1 MDWAQVFSGLSSFVF
16 IFIDGPE
23 VTLTMQC
30 RPYSRT
36 SIHVHPTT
44 KKDTYYLFVNGLSSC
59 GRKGKK
65 ALQPGHEEIVGSRVF
80 PPMKGINA
88 FPAWPSP

>member
-16 IFIDGPE
+16 IFIDGQE
-23 VTLTMQC
+23 VTLTIAVPTVQ
-30 RPYSRT
+30 SN
-36 SIHVHPTT
+36 IHSCPPRHNERHV
-44 KKDTYYLFVNGLSSC
+44 LFVNGLSSC